1 MPRLALISDTHLP
14 ERLAALPAGV
24 FDALRGCDLLLHAG
38 DVGALGVL
46 DELAGLAPVI
56 AVRGNDGGAESAAAL
71 PLDQLLV
78 LGGRRILLWH
88 GHFED
93 RGDELAWRH
102 AAGWDDIF
110 DRLAFRARSRGA
122 SILVTGHTHIP
133 CTRERREVLLVN
145 PGAIAPGNAFLQQ
158 TLRSVAILEVEEGAL
173 PRVQHIDVDTGETF
187 DFRFEPDEA
196 FGDVARRV
204 QRTLLAPELR
214 GMRRDLERFFGGDA
228 GFREAWLAGAHRV
241 WRGETS
247 TMGAADAR
255 VALENGD
262 VEAQAFARALADED
276 PTRIRDPRRARIG

>member
-14 ERLAALPAGV
+14 ERLDALPAGV
-24 FDALRGCDLLLHAG
+24 FAALRGCDLLLHAG

-46 DELAGLAPVI
+46 DELASLAPVI
-56 AVRGNDGGAESAAAL
+56 AVRGNDGGADSATAL
-71 PLDQLLV
+71 PVDQLLV

-110 DRLAFRARSRGA
+110 DRLAFRALSRGA

-133 CTRERREVLLVN
+133 WTRERREVLLVN

-158 TLRSVAILEVEEGAL
+158 TLRSVAVLEVEEGA
-173 PRVQHIDVDTGETF
+173 PPKVQHVDIDTGEAF

-204 QRTLLAPELR
+204 QRTVLAPELR
-214 GMRRDLERFFGGDA
+214 GMRRDLERFFATDA
-228 GFREAWLAGAHRV
+228 GFRGAWLAGAHRA
-241 WRGETS
+241 WRGEKVAMEAT
-247 TMGAADAR
+247 DAR
-255 VALENGD
+255 AALEQGD
-262 VEAQAFARALADED
+262 VEARAFARALVNED
-276 PTRIRDPRRARIG
+276 ATRIREPRRARTG